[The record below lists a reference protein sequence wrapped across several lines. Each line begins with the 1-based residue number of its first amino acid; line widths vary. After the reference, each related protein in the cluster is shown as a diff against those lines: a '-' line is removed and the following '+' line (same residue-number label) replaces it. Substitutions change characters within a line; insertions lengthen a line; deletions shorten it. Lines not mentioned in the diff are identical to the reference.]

1 MRHRMKGVKL
11 NRDKEHR
18 NAMFSNMME
27 SFFEFERIRTTAA
40 KARELRRLSEK
51 MITRA
56 KENTL
61 HNKRI
66 VLKRLKNRDVVAK
79 LFDDIAP
86 RYKNV
91 HGGYTR
97 AIKVGQRAGDGAEM
111 SILELVEVQDKPTI

>member
-1 MRHRMKGVKL
+1 MRHRKKGVKL
-11 NRDKEHR
+11 NRDREHR
-18 NAMFSNMME
+18 KAMFSNMME
-27 SFFEFERIRTTAA
+27 SFFEHERIRTTVA

-56 KENTL
+56 KENNL

-66 VLKRLKNRDVVAK
+66 VFRRLKNRAVVAK

-97 AIKVGQRAGDGAEM
+97 MIKVGQRAGDGAEM
-111 SILELVEVQDKPTI
+111 SILELVEVEDKPAT

>member
-1 MRHRMKGVKL
+1 MKGVKL